1 LLDAC
6 RYGGVLM
13 ADKTK
18 RVKTKDPKKAKGA
31 AAVDAEKPPTKPP
44 AIDSQEA
51 RAARNRARERSGSED

>member
-1 LLDAC
+1 
-6 RYGGVLM
+6 M

-18 RVKTKDPKKAKGA
+18 RVKVKDPKKAKGA
-31 AAVDAEKPPTKPP
+31 AAVDAEKPPTKAP